1 MARQIISINELI
13 RGAQPTDPRRTAYG
27 KVNANFAELY
37 AQARFDEVRL
47 LADVANAH
55 ATPNTILDVTGLA
68 FPVLANKLY
77 EFEFNILYTAAATT
91 TGSRWSI
98 SGPATPTFLNYQSEY
113 SLTTT
118 TTTRNALLQA
128 YDAPAACNVTSAAL
142 GNNWALIKGVIQ
154 PSAAGNVI
162 ARFASEITVSA
173 ITAKIGS
180 FVRFRQVTP

>member
-1 MARQIISINELI
+1 MARQIISINELLQ
-13 RGAQPTDPRRTAYG
+13 GAQPTDPRRTAYG

-55 ATPNTILDVTGLA
+55 ATPNTILDITGLSFA
-68 FPVLANKLY
+68 VLANKLY

-91 TGSRWSI
+91 TGSRFSI
-98 SGPATPTFLNYQSEY
+98 NGPAKTYLNYTSEY
-113 SLTTT
+113 SLTNGTS
-118 TTTRNALLQA
+118 TRNAMLQS
-128 YDAPAACNVTSAAL
+128 YDLPAACNISSAAT
-142 GNNWALIKGVIQ
+142 GDNWALIKGVIQ

-162 ARFASEITVSA
+162 ARFASEVTVSA

-180 FVRFRQVTP
+180 FVRYRQVTP